1 MSLAEKQAKI
11 KELAVAVASRI
22 YHYKWIA
29 ASVGISEKTIIE
41 WRKADP
47 NFESQLDQARA
58 EFIDKNMK
66 KARPEFLL
74 ESADRDIFGQKAKIE
89 VEQRDPITLMIKKFG
104 LDNIEKSEGG
114 KDDGQNDGDVPVSSP
129 ENA

>member
-1 MSLAEKQAKI
+1 VSLAEKQAKI